1 MPQGHE
7 TLSHPVVV
15 HSILWPNFI
24 VSLKHQVKYPGNV
37 PPKRAINEQQ
47 RHHLK
52 SLLVNYS
59 VKNKKKKT
67 SVYQLNC
74 INLYHMMVE

>member
-37 PPKRAINEQQ
+37 PPPKRAINEQQ
-47 RHHLK
+47 KK

-59 VKNKKKKT
+59 VKN
-67 SVYQLNC
+67 
-74 INLYHMMVE
+74 